1 MKTLSI
7 WSRLKKRF
15 EADILASKQSVLDK
29 WFLRQDIINQ
39 LLESG
44 EESADAQHFAAR
56 VMPVLEAE
64 ESEYQSLEDPFDR
77 SVALVLSLVKEQE
90 LNPWDV
96 DLSTF
101 LKVFTKR
108 VRLESDK
115 LNLPACGRLIRMS
128 WEVLNQ
134 QAMTLFDKVQS
145 MDHED
150 EWEEEMHF
158 GWESDYD
165 DQDYAFT
172 ASILEGDADHILP
185 SLFDERVRRDEGRP
199 VTLGELLS
207 AFKDAADDAE
217 DLRIREANRLAHQK
231 ELGDY
236 LSNVGGR
243 MHNEDLEGD
252 IRRCW
257 LALRKTCIN
266 NNASKVKV
274 VDVMDELSVILESEN
289 GKHTEGYAEE
299 AKVASFIASLF
310 LTHRGFASIS
320 QDEVPYGAIMIEDLW
335 PDVGQFEEVI
345 KRIEEK
351 KLIQTE
357 SSNKEDSGSVQFA
370 KRRAEKIRL
379 KELKEREAKERLMSQ
394 QESDEELEKHEWL
407 VE

>member
-1 MKTLSI
+1 MTT
-7 WSRLKKRF
+7 
-15 EADILASKQSVLDK
+15 KQSVLDK

-44 EESADAQHFAAR
+44 EESESAAKFAER
-56 VMPVLEAE
+56 IMPVVEAE

-77 SVALVLSLVKEQE
+77 SVALVLSLVKDQE

-134 QAMTLFDKVQS
+134 QAIVLFDRVQS
-145 MDHED
+145 LDQEDDWED
-150 EWEEEMHF
+150 EVNF

-165 DQDYAFT
+165 DQDYLFT
-172 ASILEGDADHILP
+172 ASILDGDVDEILP
-185 SLFDERVRRDEGRP
+185 SLFDERIRREEGRP

-217 DLRIREANRLAHQK
+217 ELKIREENRIAHQA
-231 ELGDY
+231 ELGEY
-236 LSNVGGR
+236 LNNVGGR

-252 IRRCW
+252 IFRCW
-257 LALRKTCIN
+257 TALRRTCEKYDS
-266 NNASKVKV
+266 SKVKV
-274 VDVMDELSVILESEN
+274 IDVISELGQILEQEN
-289 GKHTEGYAEE
+289 GIEVQGYDEE

-310 LTHRGFASIS
+310 LTHRGFALIS
-320 QDEVPYGAIMIEDLW
+320 QEEVPYGDIMLEDLW
-335 PDVGQFEEVI
+335 PNIADFDEVNL
-345 KRIEEK
+345 RIEK
-351 KLIQTE
+351 KTRLQSDAN
-357 SSNKEDSGSVQFA
+357 SSEETGSVQFA
-370 KRRAEKIRL
+370 KKRAEKLRL
-379 KELKEREAKERLMSQ
+379 KEEKERLAKEQ
-394 QESDEELEKHEWL
+394 ELALQESEALEEHDWL

>member
-1 MKTLSI
+1 MPAMKSSKITEGDCLTT
-7 WSRLKKRF
+7 
-15 EADILASKQSVLDK
+15 KQSVLDK

-44 EESADAQHFAAR
+44 EESESAAKFAER
-56 VMPVLEAE
+56 IMPVVEAE

-77 SVALVLSLVKEQE
+77 SVALVLSLVKDQE

-108 VRLESDK
+108 VRLEADK

-134 QAMTLFDKVQS
+134 QAIVLFDRVQS
-145 MDHED
+145 LDQEDDWED
-150 EWEEEMHF
+150 EVNF

-165 DQDYAFT
+165 DQDYLFT
-172 ASILEGDADHILP
+172 ASILDGDVDEILP
-185 SLFDERVRRDEGRP
+185 SLFDERIRREEGRP

-217 DLRIREANRLAHQK
+217 ELKIREENRIAHQA
-231 ELGDY
+231 ELGEY
-236 LSNVGGR
+236 LNNVGGR

-252 IRRCW
+252 IFRCW
-257 LALRKTCIN
+257 TALRKTCEKYDS
-266 NNASKVKV
+266 SKVKV
-274 VDVMDELSVILESEN
+274 IDVISELGQILEQEN
-289 GKHTEGYAEE
+289 GIEAQGYDEE

-310 LTHRGFASIS
+310 LTHRGFALIS
-320 QDEVPYGAIMIEDLW
+320 QDEVPYGDIMLEDLW
-335 PDVGQFEEVI
+335 PNIADFDEVNL
-345 KRIEEK
+345 RIEEK
-351 KLIQTE
+351 KRLQSDAN
-357 SSNKEDSGSVQFA
+357 SSEETGSVQFA
-370 KRRAEKIRL
+370 KKRAEKLRL
-379 KELKEREAKERLMSQ
+379 KEEKERLAKEQ
-394 QESDEELEKHEWL
+394 ELALQESEALEEHDWL

>member
-1 MKTLSI
+1 M
-7 WSRLKKRF
+7 
-15 EADILASKQSVLDK
+15 LDK

-44 EESADAQHFAAR
+44 EESESALQFAER
-56 VMPVLEAE
+56 IMPVVEAE

-77 SVALVLSLVKEQE
+77 SVALVLSLVKDQE

-134 QAMTLFDKVQS
+134 QAMVLFDRVQN
-145 MDHED
+145 MDNEDDWED
-150 EWEEEMHF
+150 EIDF

-165 DQDYAFT
+165 DQDYLFT
-172 ASILEGDADHILP
+172 TSILDGEVDDILP
-185 SLFDERVRRDEGRP
+185 SLFDERIRREEGRP

-207 AFKDAADDAE
+207 AFKDAAEDAE
-217 DLRIREANRLAHQK
+217 ELRIREENRLAHQA
-231 ELGDY
+231 ELGKY

-252 IRRCW
+252 IFRCW
-257 LALRKTCIN
+257 TALRKTCKN
-266 NNASKVKV
+266 HGSSKVKV
-274 VDVMDELSVILESEN
+274 IDVVNQLGSILQAEGGELSEDY
-289 GKHTEGYAEE
+289 GEE

-310 LTHRGFASIS
+310 LTHRGFALIS
-320 QDEVPYGAIMIEDLW
+320 QDEVPYGDIMLEDLW
-335 PDVGQFEEVI
+335 PDISDFEQVNQ
-345 KRIEEK
+345 RIEEK
-351 KLIQTE
+351 KRLQ
-357 SSNKEDSGSVQFA
+357 SNSASLEDTGSVQFA
-370 KRRAEKIRL
+370 KKRAEKLRL
-379 KELKEREAKERLMSQ
+379 KEEKERAQKAREITEQDNETL
-394 QESDEELEKHEWL
+394 ESHEWL

>member
-1 MKTLSI
+1 MKSSKITVGDCLTT
-7 WSRLKKRF
+7 
-15 EADILASKQSVLDK
+15 KQSVLDK

-44 EESADAQHFAAR
+44 EESESAAKFAER
-56 VMPVLEAE
+56 IMPVVEAE

-77 SVALVLSLVKEQE
+77 SVALVLSLVKDQE

-134 QAMTLFDKVQS
+134 QAIVLFDRVQS
-145 MDHED
+145 LDQEDDWED
-150 EWEEEMHF
+150 EVNF

-165 DQDYAFT
+165 DQDYLFT
-172 ASILEGDADHILP
+172 ASILDGDVDEILP
-185 SLFDERVRRDEGRP
+185 SLFDERIRREEGRP

-217 DLRIREANRLAHQK
+217 ELKIREENRIAHQA
-231 ELGDY
+231 ELGEY
-236 LSNVGGR
+236 LNNVGGR

-252 IRRCW
+252 IFRCW
-257 LALRKTCIN
+257 TALRKTCEKYDS
-266 NNASKVKV
+266 SKVKV
-274 VDVMDELSVILESEN
+274 IDVISELGQILEQEN
-289 GKHTEGYAEE
+289 GIEAQGYDEE

-310 LTHRGFASIS
+310 LTHRGFALIS
-320 QDEVPYGAIMIEDLW
+320 QDEVPYGDIMLEDLW
-335 PDVGQFEEVI
+335 PNIADFDEVNL
-345 KRIEEK
+345 RIEEK
-351 KLIQTE
+351 KRLQLDAN
-357 SSNKEDSGSVQFA
+357 SSEETGSVQFA
-370 KRRAEKIRL
+370 KKRAEKLRL
-379 KELKEREAKERLMSQ
+379 KEEKARLAKE
-394 QESDEELEKHEWL
+394 QELA
-407 VE
+407 